1 MRKRSAGHTS
11 QYPEGYVGQTSGS
24 LENFFQPEESLD
36 SAMYR
41 DQIASQSNRTEELT
55 SEYSSS
61 YSVPS

>member
-11 QYPEGYVGQTSGS
+11 QYPEGYVGQISGS

-36 SAMYR
+36 SAMYC